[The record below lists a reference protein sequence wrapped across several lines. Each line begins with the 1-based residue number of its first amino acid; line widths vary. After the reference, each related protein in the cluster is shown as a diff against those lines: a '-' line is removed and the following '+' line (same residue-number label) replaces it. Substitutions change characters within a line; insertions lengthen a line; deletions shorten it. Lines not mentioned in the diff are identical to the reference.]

1 MLGAGSRCGS
11 DPTAGSRL
19 RGSASENRHGG
30 APREVPVAPGQGGR
44 ASQARPKER
53 VRLSALHPPLIGG
66 CGSPSSRRRKAAGSL
81 ARRSVAKAGD
91 RQSLAKRVRQEASKT
106 RVQQRAAGT
115 KNTALFDI
123 VSYDYGQRFALRA
136 AISRVGAPPLVSR
149 ASERQRAKT
158 RYLGATQQN
167 RATVETSRR
176 VSPRSRVSLRSPGTR
191 DRSTGPRGT
200 LSVADRP
207 GRAARLEQKPGP
219 LFGLV
224 DPVLEQACAGHVVAF
239 VAEVMGLA
247 HEGDQLLVVLA

>member
-1 MLGAGSRCGS
+1 MICILAQRGRFLETILQDGARSGVPRCGANRN
-11 DPTAGSRL
+11 AGRSGPRPPGRYGL
-19 RGSASENRHGG
+19 ARAVAAAPVPHCREPASWVRIRKSPRWSAERG
-30 APREVPVAPGQGGR
+30 PGRPGTGGR
-44 ASQARPKER
+44 ASQARP
-53 VRLSALHPPLIGG
+53 RLKCAPVGAPSTPHRGR
-66 CGSPSSRRRKAAGSL
+66 GSRSSRRLKAAGSL
-81 ARRSVAKAGD
+81 ARRSLAKAGD

-158 RYLGATQQN
+158 RDLGATQQN

-200 LSVADRP
+200 LSVADR
-207 GRAARLEQKPGP
+207 
-219 LFGLV
+219 
-224 DPVLEQACAGHVVAF
+224 
-239 VAEVMGLA
+239 
-247 HEGDQLLVVLA
+247 